1 MWIVKLGGS
10 LTASKHL
17 RAWLATL
24 ASRHDLVVVP
34 GGGPFAAQVRRVQR
48 DLGFDDA
55 TAHELALLAMEQYG
69 RALCALE
76 PGLAPAASLSEIRA
90 LAYCGLT
97 PVWLPSALAMAEP
110 DLPRTWDLTSDSL
123 AGWLGER
130 LQAQG
135 LVLIK
140 VAPLRPGPVALDSLI
155 RDAIVDPLLGS
166 FTDSGR
172 RPVYLLGDADAHALD
187 DLLAGRP
194 GRAVIAQG
202 HSPDRPAV

>member
-1 MWIVKLGGS
+1 MWIVKIGGS

-17 RAWLATL
+17 RAWLAAL
-24 ASRHDLVVVP
+24 AGRHDVVVVP
-34 GGGPFAAQVRRVQR
+34 GGGPFADQVRRVQR
-48 DLGFDDA
+48 AMGFDNA

-69 RALCALE
+69 RALCALQ
-76 PGLAPAASLSEIRA
+76 PGLTPAASLSEIRA

-97 PVWLPSALAMAEP
+97 PVWLPYALTMAEP

-123 AGWLGER
+123 AGWLGEQ
-130 LQAQG
+130 LQAQA

-140 VAPLRPGPVALDSLI
+140 VAPLRPGPVALDTLI
-155 RDAIVDPLLGS
+155 RNAIVDPLLES

-172 RPVYLLGDADAHALD
+172 LPVYLLGDADAPALD

-202 HSPDRPAV
+202 QSPERPAV